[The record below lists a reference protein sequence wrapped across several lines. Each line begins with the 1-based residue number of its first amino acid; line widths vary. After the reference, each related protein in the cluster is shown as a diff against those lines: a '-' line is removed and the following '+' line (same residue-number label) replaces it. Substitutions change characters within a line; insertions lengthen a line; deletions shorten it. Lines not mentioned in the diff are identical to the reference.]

1 MEEMNYKEIAAG
13 WAFCQQAGCPKA
25 GDCLRFK
32 ACMSA
37 PAEMTRWLCVLPNA
51 LKDGECQYF
60 RKAEKKRMA
69 KGLNGILASVSDKQ
83 KRHDI
88 RMALT
93 ELLGSKGTYYRYK
106 DGERWMS
113 PELQQAI
120 KERLQQIGHSQE
132 VAFDEYAEAYDFT
145 TGDFETSQAVGQT
158 QEAAAETSQAVGQT
172 GEHD

>member
-1 MEEMNYKEIAAG
+1 MKYINFDEIPAG
-13 WAFCQQAGCPKA
+13 WAFCQNKECPKN
-25 GDCLRFK
+25 GECLRYL

-93 ELLGSKGTYYRYK
+93 ELLGSIGTYYRYK
-106 DGERWMS
+106 AGARWIN
-113 PELQQAI
+113 PNQQQAI
-120 KERLQQIGHSQE
+120 EERLRKIGYDKE
-132 VAFDEYAEAYDFT
+132 VEFDEYAETYDFT
-145 TGDFETSQAVGQT
+145 AGLSETFQAVERT
-158 QEAAAETSQAVGQT
+158 EKSF
-172 GEHD
+172 